1 MKIKVTRNITY
12 LEARKMVE
20 QTPEIT
26 LSKIVQLAIAKPQ
39 TKNVS
44 TQVDENDKIVTSS
57 SKVIWPSNMKPG
69 KSQTSSQATTSK
81 PQPATPK
88 TKPIK
93 QTSSSQE
100 QKKKESQ
107 PKPSPRHTSQSPKK
121 NQKDKDRQIKIN
133 RIPDQSIKVDNKYSS
148 LEQMEA
154 EEYSEQ
160 KTHKENT

>member
-26 LSKIVQLAIAKPQ
+26 LSKIVQSAIAKPQ

-44 TQVDENDKIVTSS
+44 TQVDEKDKIVTSS
-57 SKVIWPSNMKPG
+57 SKVIWPSNMKSG

-81 PQPATPK
+81 PKPATPK

-93 QTSSSQE
+93 QTSTSQE

-107 PKPSPRHTSQSPKK
+107 PKPSPRQSPKK

>member
-1 MKIKVTRNITY
+1 MK
-12 LEARKMVE
+12 
-20 QTPEIT
+20 
-26 LSKIVQLAIAKPQ
+26 S
-39 TKNVS
+39 
-44 TQVDENDKIVTSS
+44 
-57 SKVIWPSNMKPG
+57 G
-69 KSQTSSQATTSK
+69 KFQTSSQATTSK
-81 PQPATPK
+81 PKPATPK

-93 QTSSSQE
+93 QLSTSQE

-107 PKPSPRHTSQSPKK
+107 PKPSPRQSPKK

-160 KTHKENT
+160 KIHKENT